1 MTSREDALADGPGRR
16 DERVAATYDT
26 VASSYAD
33 HLVAELEGKPF
44 DRWLLQRIATEADHL
59 PVADAGCGPGH
70 VTRFLADCGAQAV
83 GFDLS
88 PGMVAEARGRFPGVS
103 FEQGDL
109 TTLPRPAGADGW
121 GAIVAWYSLVHLAGS
136 EIPGAVSAL
145 ADALAPGGRLAVGLH
160 VGREVVRR
168 SEWWGHDIDITFVQ
182 HDPHV
187 VRGAFAAAGL
197 DEVEW
202 YLRGPYA
209 GAEVE
214 TERLYVVATK
224 P

>member
-1 MTSREDALADGPGRR
+1 MTSWDALAGDPERR
-16 DERVAATYDT
+16 DVRVASTYDA

-33 HLVAELEGKPF
+33 HLVGELDGKPF
-44 DRWLLQRIATEADHL
+44 DRWLLRRIAADAGGL

-70 VTRFLADCGAQAV
+70 VTRFLADCGAHAV

-88 PGMVAEARGRFPGVS
+88 PGMVAEARGRFPGMS

-109 TTLPRPAGADGW
+109 TRLPRPADAEGW

-136 EIPGAVSAL
+136 EIPGAVFAL
-145 ADALAPGGRLAVGLH
+145 ADVLAPGGRLAVGLH
-160 VGREVVRR
+160 AGREVVHRR
-168 SEWWGHDIDITFVQ
+168 EWWGHDIDITFVQ
-182 HDPHV
+182 HDPDV

-197 DEVEW
+197 VEVEW

-214 TERLYVVATK
+214 TQRLYVVATK